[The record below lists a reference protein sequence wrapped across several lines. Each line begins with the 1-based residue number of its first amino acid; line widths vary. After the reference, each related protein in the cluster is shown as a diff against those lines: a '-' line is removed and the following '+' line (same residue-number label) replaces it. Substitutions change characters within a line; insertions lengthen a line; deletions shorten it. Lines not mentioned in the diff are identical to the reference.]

1 MLDVARSYP
10 FKSLHLRNVEEP
22 FSLGVKF
29 HAAVSVGLLDF
40 IIDKR
45 RLLFEVAL
53 HLHSGAIFGLT
64 LPESDDLDALK
75 QFQQNYKDA
84 GFTALR
90 HEKLFGYSDSKTG
103 QDVYYH
109 GFLLQI

>member
-1 MLDVARSYP
+1 MLDVARSFP

-22 FSLGVKF
+22 FNLGLKF

-40 IIDKR
+40 IVDKR

-53 HLHSGAIFGLT
+53 HLHPGAIFGLT
-64 LPESDDLDALK
+64 LPESDDLEA
-75 QFQQNYKDA
+75 FQQDYKDA
-84 GFTALR
+84 GFTVLK

-103 QDVYYH
+103 QDVFYH